1 MMEASMKATGVD
13 ESPVCADLHELLDR
27 EAARINRPEFIA
39 DDPVQFPR
47 RFESLPDIEIAGL
60 LSAIMAWGNRK
71 MICRDA
77 DRMLALMDHDP
88 HAYVMERGYEEL
100 PDDLNIHRTL
110 FGRHV
115 KHLLRGLRRVY
126 ADYGSLDAF
135 SAAVGAGRDESPA
148 WLLVERLNALLADEN
163 GGTPPE
169 RTLPANLRTTA
180 LKRVN
185 MALRWWVRD
194 DGIVDMGVWKSI
206 PKSKLYIPLDVH
218 VGNTARD
225 LGLLTRKA
233 ADRRS
238 VEELT
243 ARLREMR
250 PDDPVYYDYALFGL
264 GIEAKGEPK
273 EKISG
278 GEALKTLTI

>member
-1 MMEASMKATGVD
+1 MAQASPILTSVS
-13 ESPVCADLHELLDR
+13 EADLRELLDR
-27 EAARINRPEFIA
+27 EATRINRPEFIA

-60 LSAIMAWGNRK
+60 LSAIMAWGNRR

-77 DRMLALMDHDP
+77 DRMLALMGHDP
-88 HAYVMERGYEEL
+88 LNYVMDRGYEDL

-126 ADYGSLDAF
+126 KDYGSIDAF
-135 SAAVGAGRDESPA
+135 AAAIGAGDNEAPA
-148 WLLVERLNALLADEN
+148 WYLVECLNRILSDEN
-163 GGTPPE
+163 DGTPPE

-185 MALRWWVRD
+185 MALRWFVRD

-225 LGLLTRKA
+225 LGLLTRKQ
-233 ADRRS
+233 ADRRA
-238 VEELT
+238 VEEIT
-243 ARLREMR
+243 SRLREMR
-250 PDDPVYYDYALFGL
+250 PEDPVIYDYALFGL
-264 GIEAKGEPK
+264 GIEAKNAQKELFLPPSHPK
-273 EKISG
+273 S
-278 GEALKTLTI
+278 